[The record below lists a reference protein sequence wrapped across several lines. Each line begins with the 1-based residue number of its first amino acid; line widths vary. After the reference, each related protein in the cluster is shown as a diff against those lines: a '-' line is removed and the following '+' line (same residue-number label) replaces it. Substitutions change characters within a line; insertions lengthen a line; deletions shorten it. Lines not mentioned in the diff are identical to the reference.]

1 MDEQPA
7 PQVTTEQ
14 VMAEIGNA
22 QTQIQNLKL
31 QLQTAQ
37 QALQQQRP
45 VAAIPAL
52 LPALKLSQPDK
63 YGG

>member
-37 QALQQQRP
+37 QALQQQRT